1 MKKHYYCCL
10 LLLLN
15 FACGSKDSSTSPSD
29 DCILIRKSLNDYE
42 MGNEFWFVNQTG
54 KIIVP
59 KQKYYGT
66 FNDTIRNYGF
76 VIDNKGNIFAVDC
89 NGNELYQVFKYDNG
103 PDYAEEGLFRILS
116 KNGKIG
122 YADAETGKIVIKPV
136 YQCAFPFENGRAR
149 VSKNCLTET
158 IDEYSEWVSDEWFE
172 IDKTGKR
179 IQ

>member
-103 PDYAEEGLFRILS
+103 PDYAEEGLFRILA
-116 KNGKIG
+116 KM
-122 YADAETGKIVIKPV
+122 
-136 YQCAFPFENGRAR
+136 AR
-149 VSKNCLTET
+149 
-158 IDEYSEWVSDEWFE
+158 SDMLMPKLEKLLLSQF
-172 IDKTGKR
+172 INALFHLKMVVLV
-179 IQ
+179 